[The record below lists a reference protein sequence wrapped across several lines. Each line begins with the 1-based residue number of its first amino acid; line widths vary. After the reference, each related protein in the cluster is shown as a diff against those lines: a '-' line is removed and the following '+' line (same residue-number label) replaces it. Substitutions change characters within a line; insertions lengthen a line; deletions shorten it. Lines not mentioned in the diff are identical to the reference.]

1 MGRVWAGV
9 ENMMPDDQPIPPS
22 RESGE
27 TLTECAERLDIP
39 FWKAMEIAR
48 ATLKLAEADD

>member
-1 MGRVWAGV
+1 
-9 ENMMPDDQPIPPS
+9 MPDDQPIPPS